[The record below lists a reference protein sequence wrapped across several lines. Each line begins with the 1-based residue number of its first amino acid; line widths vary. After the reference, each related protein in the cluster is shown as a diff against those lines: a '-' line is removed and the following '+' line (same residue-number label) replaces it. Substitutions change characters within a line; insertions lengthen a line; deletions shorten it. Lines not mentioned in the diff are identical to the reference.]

1 MVTMTLKEQLTEA
14 TRTIDAL
21 REQLGHEHT
30 LSVELEALL
39 NGKDA
44 FISEQAD
51 RLAFHVRE
59 SARLQ
64 EQFLAHIARD
74 EDTIRYWTAEWERQ
88 RDQIAEL
95 KNDLTESAAQNTAQ
109 NHRIAELEIEL
120 NARRTWGNE
129 HEGGCQ
135 NPHGGKCTC
144 GWNMVEAAFAE
155 RDGEQERAEW
165 LRSTVKFAYDEDR
178 ERTDEILAAL
188 RSSSETKESSR

>member
-1 MVTMTLKEQLTEA
+1 MGMVTMTLKEQLTEA

-95 KNDLTESAAQNTAQ
+95 TNDLTESAAQNTAQ
-109 NHRIAELEIEL
+109 NHRIAEL
-120 NARRTWGNE
+120 T
-129 HEGGCQ
+129 
-135 NPHGGKCTC
+135 
-144 GWNMVEAAFAE
+144 VEAENAISFLKAVEWMDNTSETDASNLIEAF
-155 RDGEQERAEW
+155 R
-165 LRSTVKFAYDEDR
+165 
-178 ERTDEILAAL
+178 AAL